1 MSRRLTE
8 KDENGNWRVKGIQWQ
23 DIYEGKVITKEL
35 YERMYGAFYKLLQYE
50 ETELDP
56 EKLEEIDRLYLE
68 QCRELA
74 EYRKIGSAEQC
85 QEAADK

>member
-56 EKLEEIDRLYLE
+56 EKLEAIDRLYLE

-74 EYRKIGSAEQC
+74 EYRKRKKQR
-85 QEAADK
+85 